1 MKLTITE
8 PGVYDIPA
16 DTYHS
21 DPVAI
26 PSLSSGVAKTILER
40 SPRHGWLKHPR
51 LCPDYEPVNRQLF
64 DLGRAAHGLILRD
77 PDQRFSVIKANDY
90 KTKAAQRAR
99 DLAYF
104 EGRTPVLEHQLVSLR
119 AMTEAAHAQLAVH
132 EEMSE
137 AFVPGL
143 GKAEQTLIW
152 QEPNGVWCRA
162 RLDWM
167 PNGGNVFPDLKSTG
181 ASANPDLWGSRTLY
195 DGGFDVQAAFYCRG
209 IRAVLGIDDPHFRFV
224 VVENEPPY
232 ALSVVELT
240 PAAMAMAN
248 RKAEEA
254 IAIFGWCQRNN
265 RWPGYPGRV
274 CYVDP
279 PVWAER
285 KWLEREERGRLVN
298 EAGESLLKIAIDWQ
312 APLSALPPPR
322 EDAA

>member
-1 MKLTITE
+1 MNPFIDA
-8 PGVYDIPA
+8 PGCYDIPA
-16 DTYHS
+16 STYHS
-21 DPVAI
+21 DPVVT
-26 PSLSSGVAKTILER
+26 PSLSSGMAKTILEQ
-40 SPRHGWLKHPR
+40 SPRHAWLNSRR
-51 LCPDYEPVNRQLF
+51 LNPAFEPEHRTLF
-64 DLGRAAHGLILRD
+64 DLGHAAHAVILGAGEEVAIID
-77 PDQRFSVIKANDY
+77 APNY
-90 KTKAAQRAR
+90 TTKAAQQAKQ
-99 DLAYF
+99 LAYL
-104 EGRTPVLEHQLVSLR
+104 EGRTPVLRHQMASVNE
-119 AMTEAAHAQLAVH
+119 MAAAVRAQLDRH
-132 EEMSE
+132 EEASE

-143 GKAEQTLIW
+143 GKAEQALIW

-162 RLDWM
+162 LLDWL
-167 PNGGNVFPDLKSTG
+167 PNGGNVFHDLKSTG
-181 ASANPDLWGSRTLY
+181 ASANPDHWGSRTLY
-195 DGGFDVQAAFYCRG
+195 DSGFDVQAAFYCRG
-209 IRAVLGIDDPHFRFV
+209 IRAVLGVQDPHFRFV

-254 IAIFGWCQRNN
+254 VAIFGWCQRNN

-312 APLSALPPPR
+312 APLPRIAPPK

>member
-1 MKLTITE
+1 MKLTINE

-21 DPVAI
+21 DPVAT
-26 PSLSSGVAKTILER
+26 PSLSSGVAKTIIEH
-40 SPRHGWLKHPR
+40 SPRHGWMRSPR
-51 LCPDYEPVNRQLF
+51 LNPAFEPENRTLF
-64 DLGRAAHGLILRD
+64 DLGRAAHAVILGVGEEIAIID
-77 PDQRFSVIKANDY
+77 APNY
-90 KTKAAQRAR
+90 TTKAAQQAKQ
-99 DLAYF
+99 LAYL
-104 EGRTPVLEHQLVSLR
+104 EGRTPVLKHQMASVNEMATAVR
-119 AMTEAAHAQLAVH
+119 AQLDRH
-132 EEMSE
+132 EEASE

-143 GKAEQTLIW
+143 GKAEQALIW

-162 RLDWM
+162 LLDWL

-181 ASANPDLWGSRTLY
+181 ASANPDLWGTRTLY

-209 IRAVLGIDDPHFRFV
+209 IRAVLGVQDPHFRFV

-232 ALSVVELT
+232 ALSVIELT

-254 IAIFGWCQRNN
+254 IAIFGWCLANN
-265 RWPGYPGRV
+265 RWPGYPSRV

-279 PVWAER
+279 PIWAER

-312 APLSALPPPR
+312 APLAALPPPK

>member
-1 MKLTITE
+1 MKPFIDQ

-21 DPVAI
+21 DPVVT
-26 PSLSSGVAKTILER
+26 PSLSSGVAKTILEQ
-40 SPRHGWLKHPR
+40 SPRHGWLRHGR
-51 LCPDYEPVNRQLF
+51 LNPNYEPENRTLFDKGRASHKVVLGVGEEIAVINAPDYR
-64 DLGRAAHGLILRD
+64 
-77 PDQRFSVIKANDY
+77 
-90 KTKAAQRAR
+90 TKAAQEAKQ
-99 DLAYF
+99 LAYL
-104 EGRTPVLEHQLVSLR
+104 EGRTPVLAHQMATVNE
-119 AMTEAAHAQLAVH
+119 MAAATRAQLDRH
-132 EEMSE
+132 EEASE

-143 GKAEQTLIW
+143 GKAEQALIW

-162 RLDWM
+162 LLDWK
-167 PNGGNVFPDLKSTG
+167 PNGGNVFHDLKSTG

-265 RWPGYPGRV
+265 RWPGYPSRV

-298 EAGESLLKIAIDWQ
+298 EAGESLLNIMIDWQ
-312 APLSALPPPR
+312 APLALPRPKD
-322 EDAA
+322 EEAA